1 MVNDTKTRNMYD
13 RIADV
18 HNVTLRMN
26 GYRRSV
32 AKYIRSLELEL
43 GRDPLVLDAGSG
55 TGILTL
61 ALASTDLKFKRSV
74 ALDLSHKSLVIAK
87 DQFEKD
93 KLTDSSKTDVVQ
105 GDINRFPFADN
116 TFDLIIT
123 CGALEYVPL
132 DSGMEEMARVLKVR
146 GKLVLIPVKP
156 SVVGTF
162 LEVLYKFKR
171 HKIEDV
177 KTVAMR
183 NFSIVGN
190 YEFAPIEPIGWS
202 KSIFLL
208 EKQS

>member
-1 MVNDTKTRNMYD
+1 MVNETKTRQLYD

-18 HNVTLRMN
+18 HNVTLRVN

-43 GRDPLVLDAGSG
+43 GREPLVLDAGSG

-61 ALASTDLKFKRSV
+61 ALASTDLNYKRSV

-87 DQFEKD
+87 EQFEKD
-93 KLTDSSKTDVVQ
+93 KVTDASKTDVVQ
-105 GDINRFPFADN
+105 GDINKFPFADN

-132 DSGMEEMARVLKVR
+132 DSGLEEMARVLKVH
-146 GKLVLIPVKP
+146 GKLVLIPIKP
-156 SVVGTF
+156 SVVGAV
-162 LEVLYKFKR
+162 LEFLYKFKLHR
-171 HKIEDV
+171 IEDV
-177 KTVAMR
+177 ETAAMR

>member
-1 MVNDTKTRNMYD
+1 MVNDTKTRNLYD

-61 ALASTDLKFKRSV
+61 ALASTDLKIKRSV

-87 DQFEKD
+87 EQFEKD
-93 KLTDSSKTDVVQ
+93 KWTDSSKTDVVQ

-132 DSGMEEMARVLKVR
+132 DWGMEEMARVLKIR
-146 GKLVLIPVKP
+146 GKLVLIPIKP
-156 SVVGTF
+156 SVVGTV
-162 LEVLYKFKR
+162 LEILYKFKR